1 MLDDLCFL
9 FMTEQLETQFK
20 NFHRVN
26 PHVYEQLKTLALRL
40 KNVGVKTYGIK
51 ALFEILR
58 FNALLSVDF
67 NFELNNNFTAL
78 YARLLME
85 QEPELEGFF
94 RIRTRRT
101 V

>member
-1 MLDDLCFL
+1 MATLDKRF
-9 FMTEQLETQFK
+9 ESY
-20 NFHRVN
+20 HRRN
-26 PHVYEQLKTLALRL
+26 PHIYEQLKIMSLRL
-40 KNVGVKTYGIK
+40 KNVGVEKYGMK

-58 FNALLSVDF
+58 FNALLTVDH
-67 NFELNNNFTAL
+67 NFRLSNNFTAL

-94 RIRTRRT
+94 RIRARRT

>member
-1 MLDDLCFL
+1 
-9 FMTEQLETQFK
+9 MTEQLETQFK